1 MSDGVVTAASG
12 PVVEGSALPFA
23 CVDDEGRGTH
33 EKVVKKQAI
42 RCSLSRICGV
52 CGETLTRPVAF
63 VGTPDEA
70 LDGEFAFPPCH
81 VACARLAR
89 SPPPRGNGSVT
100 RSSRTAGCWSAPPA
114 STSCARLG
122 AATRSGSDRTRCS
135 SARRSEPQA
144 ASAPRMR

>member
-1 MSDGVVTAASG
+1 MAASG

-81 VACARLAR
+81 VACAREVAADPRQRLGHPQ
-89 SPPPRGNGSVT
+89 PPHRWVLVS
-100 RSSRTAGCWSAPPA
+100 TAGFDLVRP
-114 STSCARLG
+114 
-122 AATRSGSDRTRCS
+122 
-135 SARRSEPQA
+135 ARRGDPVWFRPNSVLE
-144 ASAPRMR
+144 RETL

>member
-1 MSDGVVTAASG
+1 VSEGVVTAASG

-33 EKVVKKQAI
+33 ENVVKKQAI

-81 VACARLAR
+81 VACAREVAADPRQRLGHEQ
-89 SPPPRGNGSVT
+89 PPHRWVLVS
-100 RSSRTAGCWSAPPA
+100 TAGFDLVRP
-114 STSCARLG
+114 
-122 AATRSGSDRTRCS
+122 
-135 SARRSEPQA
+135 ARRGDPVWFRPNSVLE
-144 ASAPRMR
+144 RETL

>member
-81 VACARLAR
+81 VACARQVAAD
-89 SPPPRGNGSVT
+89 PRQRLGHAEQPHRWVLVS
-100 RSSRTAGCWSAPPA
+100 TAGFDLVRP
-114 STSCARLG
+114 
-122 AATRSGSDRTRCS
+122 
-135 SARRSEPQA
+135 ARRGDPVWFRPNSVLE
-144 ASAPRMR
+144 RETL

>member
-1 MSDGVVTAASG
+1 MSEGVVTAASG

-81 VACARLAR
+81 VACAREVAAD
-89 SPPPRGNGSVT
+89 PRQRLGHGERPHRWVLVS
-100 RSSRTAGCWSAPPA
+100 TAGFDLVRP
-114 STSCARLG
+114 
-122 AATRSGSDRTRCS
+122 
-135 SARRSEPQA
+135 ARRGDPVWFRPNSVLE
-144 ASAPRMR
+144 RETL

>member
-23 CVDDEGRGTH
+23 CADDDGRGTH

-52 CGETLTRPVAF
+52 CGTTLKRPVAF

-81 VACARLAR
+81 VDCAREVAADAR
-89 SPPPRGNGSVT
+89 QRLGHAQAPHRWVLVT
-100 RSSRTAGCWSAPPA
+100 TAGFDLVRP
-114 STSCARLG
+114 
-122 AATRSGSDRTRCS
+122 
-135 SARRSEPQA
+135 ARRGEPVWFRPN
-144 ASAPRMR
+144 SVLERETL

>member
-1 MSDGVVTAASG
+1 MSEGAVTAASG
-12 PVVEGSALPFA
+12 PMVEGSALPFA

-70 LDGEFAFPPCH
+70 LDGEFGFPPCH
-81 VACARLAR
+81 VACAREVAGDPAQRLGRAQR
-89 SPPPRGNGSVT
+89 PRRWVLVT
-100 RSSRTAGCWSAPPA
+100 TAGFDLVRP
-114 STSCARLG
+114 
-122 AATRSGSDRTRCS
+122 TRRG
-135 SARRSEPQA
+135 EPV
-144 ASAPRMR
+144 SFRPNSVLERETL